1 MLYYNYYNI
10 FDYVYMLKVVDSDYQ
25 LVTLV
30 LLGISDI
37 LYYYN
42 INYNII
48 ILHTCIWLCVHVKSG
63 RWAFTD

>member
-1 MLYYNYYNI
+1 
-10 FDYVYMLKVVDSDYQ
+10 MLKVVDSDYQ

-48 ILHTCIWLCVHVKSG
+48 ILHTCI
-63 RWAFTD
+63 